1 MNKNEIEVQGADL
14 LVGQKGEILANFKI
28 TKEVTDHLFIFR
40 LWIDGQ
46 VIRETKLI
54 NDNGQAGDFFSAIR
68 YKIQKKEPYLLFT
81 DAEVV
86 N

>member
-1 MNKNEIEVQGADL
+1 MNHNEIEVQGADL
-14 LVGQKGEILANFKI
+14 LIGQKGEILANMKI

-54 NDNGQAGDFFSAIR
+54 NNDGVAGVFFSAIK
-68 YKIQKKEPYLLFT
+68 YKIEKKEPYLLFT
-81 DAEVV
+81 DAETI

>member
-1 MNKNEIEVQGADL
+1 MNHNEIEVQGANL

-40 LWIDGQ
+40 LWIDGE
-46 VIRETKLI
+46 VIRETKLL
-54 NDNGQAGDFFSAIR
+54 NDSGQAGDFFSAVK
-68 YKIQKKEPYLLFT
+68 YQIQKKEPYLLFT

>member
-1 MNKNEIEVQGADL
+1 MNQNEIEVQRADL
-14 LVGQKGEILANFKI
+14 LIGQKGEILANFKI
-28 TKEVTDHLFIFR
+28 TKEVTDHLFIFK
-40 LWIDGQ
+40 LWIDGE

-54 NDNGQAGDFFSAIR
+54 NENGQAGEFFSAVK
-68 YKIQKKEPYLLFT
+68 YQIQKKEPYLLFT